1 MRNYFYPIHSTVVA
15 WTEALAGHIYHRLIF
30 YSLCVRVDISPV
42 FIGNSG
48 YCKVKVKI
56 KVSRYMSEQALGVSG
71 RLRLRIFM
79 TFDTMNVVGR
89 QSYAPVVFT
98 PKSFLV
104 LIFRG

>member
-1 MRNYFYPIHSTVVA
+1 M
-15 WTEALAGHIYHRLIF
+15 
-30 YSLCVRVDISPV
+30 

-56 KVSRYMSEQALGVSG
+56 KVSRYRSEQALEVSG
-71 RLRLRIFM
+71 RLSLRIFM
-79 TFDTMNVVGR
+79 TFGTMKVVGR
-89 QSYAPVVFT
+89 QSYSPAVFT